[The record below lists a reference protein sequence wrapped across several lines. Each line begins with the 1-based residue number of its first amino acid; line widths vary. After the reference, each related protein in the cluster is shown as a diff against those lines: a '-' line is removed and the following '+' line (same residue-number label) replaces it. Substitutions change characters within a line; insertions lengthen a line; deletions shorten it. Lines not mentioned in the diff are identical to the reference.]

1 MDLGDLKISHEIKS
15 LRTNQPIIIENI
27 QQMSFKL
34 LQMMYLTHQNI
45 QEKNKIYHQKI
56 SSIIK
61 KLLDNTNLNIDVPNK
76 FTKKEDYYSL
86 ITNNNETFKNQYLYL
101 SNNITEINK
110 DLLNITIFD
119 SLKENIKIYFDNYTN
134 NITGG
139 MNIRIEEMKKIII
152 EIREELQNNTELI
165 EPYLFEDINSI
176 IEQTES
182 YLNEDYNKILKKQL
196 DEEKII
202 NNA

>member
-1 MDLGDLKISHEIKS
+1 M
-15 LRTNQPIIIENI
+15 
-27 QQMSFKL
+27 
-34 LQMMYLTHQNI
+34 
-45 QEKNKIYHQKI
+45 
-56 SSIIK
+56 
-61 KLLDNTNLNIDVPNK
+61 
-76 FTKKEDYYSL
+76 
-86 ITNNNETFKNQYLYL
+86 
-101 SNNITEINK
+101 
-110 DLLNITIFD
+110 LNITIFD

-165 EPYLFEDINSI
+165 EPYLLEDINSI

-202 NNA
+202 NNAETTEKIKEIINLNQLNNLEDIIKSNKIFDFLSNKEENDFILSNLSDIKQNILCNIINLINSLNA